1 VLAAQIPGFSR
12 QNREF
17 CRFSLR
23 NRRFGRK
30 KEGQIKPLRTNSRSR
45 PNREFAPPNRA
56 INSPNRELT
65 GKCSALRIAHKSTI
79 LPRKLA
85 FYVAPEEKEF
95 GRLPQFL
102 DQRSCRPEI
111 DRREPLGESITDRR
125 EKVTGLFCPALARHS
140 RARLGRRE
148 PGSRSFSTVSVYDLT
163 VPDNPVE
170 IQTLQIK
177 GMGNVTQIE
186 LSTEEKSLYVISQRA
201 NPRIPWVKAMPCIR
215 SLFCRMGHCPSSR
228 HRSFSRC
235 RPVGDRK
242 ASQSIPLINP
252 DRSS

>member
-65 GKCSALRIAHKSTI
+65 GKCSGLRIAHKSRI
-79 LPRKLA
+79 VPRKLA

-148 PGSRSFSTVSVYDLT
+148 PGSRSFSTVSVYDLSF
-163 VPDNPVE
+163 PDNP
-170 IQTLQIK
+170 L
-177 GMGNVTQIE
+177 E
-186 LSTEEKSLYVISQRA
+186 LET
-201 NPRIPWVKAMPCIR
+201 
-215 SLFCRMGHCPSSR
+215 F
-228 HRSFSRC
+228 
-235 RPVGDRK
+235 
-242 ASQSIPLINP
+242 
-252 DRSS
+252 